1 MEGKTA
7 IGSCCNDPEEQRK
20 LEGLLVENGSC
31 KRPVD
36 GDGGRDAIGDNP
48 IENGSIDVPSPA
60 V

>member
-7 IGSCCNDPEEQRK
+7 IGSCCNDPE
-20 LEGLLVENGSC
+20 GLLVENGSC
-31 KRPVD
+31 KRAVD
-36 GDGGRDAIGDNP
+36 GDGGRDAIGDDP